1 MFSLTNIL
9 ITVSF
14 PLILSWK
21 HLSFRFARY
30 RSLLNWKLL
39 KDRRRH
45 WRLDS
50 FEKCLNICFHLVIV
64 VSIDYSYS
72 FCFIMDFFKI
82 FFLFISSLFSGIY
95 TSCLW
100 YLILPF
106 IFAENLFRLMTEFVA
121 SFVLCSFS
129 GMSLPRLWICLP
141 FHLWQNAFLHF
152 FSDFILPVSLP
163 CLSFLCTVFH
173 IE

>member
-1 MFSLTNIL
+1 M
-9 ITVSF
+9 
-14 PLILSWK
+14 
-21 HLSFRFARY
+21 
-30 RSLLNWKLL
+30 
-39 KDRRRH
+39 
-45 WRLDS
+45 
-50 FEKCLNICFHLVIV
+50 NICFHLVIV

-72 FCFIMDFFKI
+72 FCFIMDFLKI

-129 GMSLPRLWICLP
+129 GMSTPVMNLFALSFMTKC
-141 FHLWQNAFLHF
+141 FSAFFQWLHF
-152 FSDFILPVSLP
+152 ASKASLLIFFMY
-163 CLSFLCTVFH
+163 CLSYRIKLLSRQH
-173 IE
+173 IDLLKS